1 MALRLFRGLVFL
13 LGLAPFFWLAWLYRQ
28 DQLGIIPEET
38 LLHLTGHIGLNLL
51 LLTIVWGFARRFTGW
66 IGFIATRRQL
76 GLWACWWLIAHATLW
91 LGWDQGW
98 YWPGILQEVQDL
110 TYLKLGL
117 SALFILLLLAVTSP
131 ARIRLALP
139 GPSWAILHRLI
150 YLATA
155 LGIVHLWIITRLDY
169 QLVTAYA
176 LLLAGLVILR
186 LVFLRPPGKTPK
198 RQNASSR
205 QTS

>member
-1 MALRLFRGLVFL
+1 MALVLFRGWVYL
-13 LGLAPFFWLAWLYRQ
+13 LGLAPLFWLVWLYRQ

-76 GLWACWWLIAHATLW
+76 GLWAFWWLAAHATLW

-98 YWPGILQEVQDL
+98 YWPGILQDIQEL

-117 SALFILLLLAVTSP
+117 SALFILLLLAITSP
-131 ARIRLALP
+131 TRIRLALP
-139 GPSWAILHRLI
+139 GQSWPILHRLI
-150 YLATA
+150 YLATT
-155 LGIVHLWIITRLDY
+155 LGVLHLWIITRLDY
-169 QLVTAYA
+169 RLVTAYA
-176 LLLAGLVILR
+176 LLLAGLILLR
-186 LVFLRPPGKTPK
+186 LVFLHPPGNAAG
-198 RQNASSR
+198 RQKSSSR